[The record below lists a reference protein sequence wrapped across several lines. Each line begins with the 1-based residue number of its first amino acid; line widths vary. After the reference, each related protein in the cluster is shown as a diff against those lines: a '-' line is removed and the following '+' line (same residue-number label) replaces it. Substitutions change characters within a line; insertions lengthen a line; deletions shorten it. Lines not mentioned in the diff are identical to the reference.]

1 MLRLPGSSAM
11 QILHLTVQTRRFRVF
26 PTQTHSMDA
35 WAESTIINAVL
46 VPSRASTCGCKS
58 QCKPPVFVV
67 SKPSAIV
74 RPSHHRIESNGCGFT
89 EAKLY
94 VEQSHL
100 YVVVG
105 KRGYMAYHSRICPYA
120 EATFN
125 QSNAR
130 VQPCQPTGISHV
142 RTSRTVQYDGDL
154 LGVSA
159 SSLNL
164 GGAQRD

>member
-1 MLRLPGSSAM
+1 V
-11 QILHLTVQTRRFRVF
+11 HLTVQTRHFRVF
-26 PTQTHSMDA
+26 PTQSHYLDA
-35 WAESTIINAVL
+35 WADGTIFVSARVL
-46 VPSRASTCGCKS
+46 SRASTCGCKS

-67 SKPSAIV
+67 WMPSAIA

-105 KRGYMAYHSRICPYA
+105 KRGYMAYHSRIGPYA

-130 VQPCQPTGISHV
+130 VQPCQPTGKSQV
-142 RTSRTVQYDGDL
+142 RTSRTALRNSTDL